1 MCEVKSNLMM
11 VSEPGEACHSKS
23 LAMHSV
29 IQEMH
34 SQDDMWGANRDM
46 HHLEWLPILGEEFGE
61 VSKAILE
68 NSNIRE
74 ELVQVAAVALQWI
87 EMIDREENK

>member
-1 MCEVKSNLMM
+1 MEVKSNLMM
-11 VSEPGEACHSKS
+11 ISEPQEICHSKS

-29 IQEMH
+29 VNEMNR
-34 SQDDMWGANRDM
+34 QDEKWGSARVM
-46 HHLEWLPILGEEFGE
+46 HHLEWLPILGEEVGE